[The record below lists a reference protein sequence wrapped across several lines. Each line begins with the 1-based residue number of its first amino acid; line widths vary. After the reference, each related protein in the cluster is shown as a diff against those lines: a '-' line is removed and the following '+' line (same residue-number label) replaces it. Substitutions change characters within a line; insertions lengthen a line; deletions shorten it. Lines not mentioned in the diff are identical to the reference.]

1 MVKVFSSHFSYDYSF
16 PAVSLAFFL
25 RYPNPY
31 SRHVISSDVVSRT
44 LDPVTGRLTTVCLHL
59 KRSKLPAAVLRVLP
73 RSLVGAAAAGPD
85 GTSQTFV
92 LESSTVDVGQGWMH
106 TESRNLEWTGVLSVI
121 ERQHYR
127 PSDVVMTASSAVP
140 WSDPTHTPGRTDVES
155 TVTLHSPLGEAQHNR
170 WKQRRAAAA
179 AAAAAAASGGV
190 DAQDD
195 HDGIAHRVPGADTG
209 YPEPAAVATASA
221 TEPAPWFRAWTTA
234 SLRRTIESFGVRRA
248 ARSQPNAR
256 EGMEVVLGRLR
267 HGGLVAALEGMR
279 RDRDLLTGGGR
290 RSGGGG
296 ATGGGNV

>member
-127 PSDVVMTASSAVP
+127 PSEVVMTASSAVP

-179 AAAAAAASGGV
+179 VAAVAAAAPSGGI
-190 DAQDD
+190 DGLDD
-195 HDGIAHRVPGADTG
+195 HGGIAQRVTDAAYT
-209 YPEPAAVATASA
+209 EPAAVAAGSA
-221 TEPAPWFRAWTTA
+221 TEPAPSFRAWTTA

-290 RSGGGG
+290 SDGGG
-296 ATGGGNV
+296 ATSGGEV